1 MKSAIL
7 VFVLISLI
15 GCTEGRKK
23 DNESVKYEFKTFF
36 IGNTDQIE
44 EKEQLPH
51 NISNE
56 QKKHIP
62 MHNSRIYDP
71 LFLSNDTN
79 IEQKEPIN
87 LKASKII
94 KLGKE
99 EIKLFDKH
107 SPVITVDEIKKLRA
121 QTN

>member
-7 VFVLISLI
+7 VLVLISLI
-15 GCTEGRKK
+15 GCTESRKT
-23 DNESVKYEFKTFF
+23 DNEPVKYEIKTFF

-44 EKEQLPH
+44 EKEQLLH

-56 QKKHIP
+56 QKTHIP

-71 LFLSNDTN
+71 LFLSNDKN
-79 IEQKEPIN
+79 IPQKEPIN

-94 KLGKE
+94 TLGKE

-107 SPVITVDEIKKLRA
+107 SPIITVDEIKKLRA